1 MVWFFEPQCRSLHLF
16 LLVHQNF
23 SLSKWNLLQYRFCHF
38 SLHCV
43 NSTLNNAA
51 FRLYPELWYECW
63 IAQRPNKD
71 HTCLHAPCHAFLS
84 AFDWCFQSPSPSPF
98 RRLFLASL
106 PEPASLLRYHLYQ
119 KKKKNQVQVGH
130 LSPLCGQLSVFYAWP
145 SPLLEHWFSIGAV
158 LPTGDIWQCL
168 NTFFSCHNRGCYWH
182 PLGRGQGCYTGQ
194 APLQRRTWV
203 QMPTVPRL
211 WTCPRFNHR
220 LFLVISFMS
229 SPNRMHGLREVPPSS
244 LGGNMRK
251 TSQESL

>member
-119 KKKKNQVQVGH
+119 KKKKKSGSGWSSEPPMWTAISVLCMALASSGTLVLHWGSFAHRRH
-130 LSPLCGQLSVFYAWP
+130 LAMFKHIFQLPQQGLLLASTGPRPRMLHRAGSPTKKDLDPNANSAEV
-145 SPLLEHWFSIGAV
+145 V
-158 LPTGDIWQCL
+158 NLPQI
-168 NTFFSCHNRGCYWH
+168 
-182 PLGRGQGCYTGQ
+182 
-194 APLQRRTWV
+194 
-203 QMPTVPRL
+203 
-211 WTCPRFNHR
+211 
-220 LFLVISFMS
+220 
-229 SPNRMHGLREVPPSS
+229 
-244 LGGNMRK
+244 
-251 TSQESL
+251 